1 MLSYWYHCMGKNF
14 PFGLGAILINKEKMK
29 GLLGKEF
36 LRAYYYVQ
44 FDTLNAIFMSFEKPS
59 NPRFGSGRGMG

>member
-1 MLSYWYHCMGKNF
+1 MGKNF

-44 FDTLNAIFMSFEKPS
+44 FDTLNVIFMSFEKPS